1 MRFAPKEIIL
11 KDGRACVLRPTAP
24 EDAEAMI
31 QYLKETAGET
41 EYLLRYPDEVTFTVE
56 GEREILG
63 SMLDDPSSVMMV
75 AIADGRVAGNCSVNG
90 IGSKRKI
97 RHRCSMANWIKEK
110 DSAPLF
116 DGYRTVQGILAYG
129 DRHRHD

>member
-56 GEREILG
+56 G
-63 SMLDDPSSVMMV
+63 
-75 AIADGRVAGNCSVNG
+75 
-90 IGSKRKI
+90 
-97 RHRCSMANWIKEK
+97 
-110 DSAPLF
+110 
-116 DGYRTVQGILAYG
+116 
-129 DRHRHD
+129 